1 MLDLI
6 LSFFTVYPL
15 PTTFAEVLPWMA
27 ILFIELMLVLA
38 VFRMIGN
45 IVTSAFQI
53 GRLRT

>member
-6 LSFFTVYPL
+6 LSFFTVYPV
-15 PTTFAEVLPWMA
+15 PTTFAEVLPWAA

-38 VFRMIGN
+38 VFRMI
-45 IVTSAFQI
+45 VQMVVSAFYI